1 MIEENDGWHD
11 PKKWV
16 SLIDKKGRTPLHL
29 ASHHGHSQIVRFII
43 ERLCEVVIDKD
54 LRRGYINLLD
64 NKGRTVLY
72 HAAMGGHHYIV
83 RVLVD
88 VEVSLEMSTNKSHTA
103 PGSTAIM
110 VCAEKGY
117 EECFKTLLDKGSN
130 LFAQR
135 KDGADAFYL
144 AAMNGHI
151 SIIKN
156 IVSSDIIRIVC
167 HLSIDKPTY
176 RGRTPLCTAAFHGH
190 LAIVKLLFNH
200 GGNLNHKDDDGFTPL
215 ILASCEGHLKVVKWL
230 LKNGSNVS
238 ARDKFGDTASDSS
251 KIFGH
256 DGVTSFI
263 DKWQKGEI
271 VDDIGKE
278 SNSAETEILNEDIV
292 EDADSVSFKLLEH
305 VTQSLEECL
314 DGDLINDLD
323 NESNSAEPETL
334 DETNVGDAV
343 SNPTM
348 ASGHVE
354 VTSFMNE
361 IESGIIEN
369 EFDENPNLVDMEV
382 SHKTILGRKKVQ
394 WQKADLLAMHR

>member
-29 ASHHGHSQIVRFII
+29 ASHHGHSQIARFII
-43 ERLCEVVIDKD
+43 ERLCDVVIDKD

-83 RVLVD
+83 RLLID
-88 VEVSLEMSTNKSHTA
+88 AEVSLEMSTNKSHTA

-190 LAIVKLLFNH
+190 LPVVKLLFKH

-230 LKNGSNVS
+230 LRNGSNVS

-256 DGVTSFI
+256 DDVTSFI
-263 DKWQKGEI
+263 DKWQKGGI
-271 VDDIGKE
+271 VDDVRKA
-278 SNSAETEILNEDIV
+278 SNAAETEILNEDIV
-292 EDADSVSFKLLEH
+292 GDEGSVSFKLLEH
-305 VTQSLEECL
+305 VTQSLEEL
-314 DGDLINDLD
+314 PDGDLMDDLD

-334 DETNVGDAV
+334 NETNVGDAV
-343 SNPTM
+343 SNPAT
-348 ASGHVE
+348 ALRHVDA
-354 VTSFMNE
+354 TTFMDE
-361 IESGIIEN
+361 IESGAIEN
-369 EFDENPNLVDMEV
+369 ENEKTPNSVDLEG
-382 SHKTILGRKKVQ
+382 SHRIIIGRKKVQ